1 MPQKQKTK
9 KRGRTRSLPKVRGKI
24 EPSVKQVP
32 KPRKTLHNLSP
43 SEEGEPLQ
51 EDDPETEEIM
61 MMIQNLWEK
70 KALGV
75 MSKLDKQLLKKLQGL
90 VNDNPR
96 NYSGKIGYLQLLYQ

>member
-1 MPQKQKTK
+1 
-9 KRGRTRSLPKVRGKI
+9 
-24 EPSVKQVP
+24 
-32 KPRKTLHNLSP
+32 
-43 SEEGEPLQ
+43 
-51 EDDPETEEIM
+51 M
-61 MMIQNLWEK
+61 MMIKNLWEK